1 MCIDGLYMSSREE
14 EEEKKKVVFI
24 VIIVFIAVKPVL
36 FQRY

>member
-1 MCIDGLYMSSREE
+1 MCIDGLYMSSRDE